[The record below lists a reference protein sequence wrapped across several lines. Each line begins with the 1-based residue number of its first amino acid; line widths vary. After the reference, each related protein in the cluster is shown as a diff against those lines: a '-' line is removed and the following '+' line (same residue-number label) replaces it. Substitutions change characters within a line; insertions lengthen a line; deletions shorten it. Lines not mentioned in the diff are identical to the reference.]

1 MIFADKL
8 IRLRKRMGLSQ
19 EELADMMK
27 VSRQAVSKWEAAQ
40 SIPDLDKVLKLSELF
55 GVSTDYLLKDDIE
68 IEDNVG
74 GESVVNVVTLD
85 EANGYLEHTKK
96 KAFKLAIATLLA
108 ILSPVALIVL
118 SILSDDILSHMSEE
132 LIVIIGLSVLFLLV
146 TISVI
151 LFMVSDF
158 GEHNYKNV
166 LDDDFNLEYGVFG
179 IVKEKR
185 ENFRPIFNRLNI
197 IGTILCILCPLPL
210 IITSFLE
217 NETIIAFSLGL
228 LFIIVSI
235 AVFMFVY
242 VETKWEGFN
251 KILKDIKKKK

>member
-8 IRLRKRMGLSQ
+8 IRFRKRMGLSQ

-40 SIPDLDKVLKLSELF
+40 SIPDLDKILKLSELF
-55 GVSTDYLLKDDIE
+55 GVSTDYLLKDDME
-68 IEDNVG
+68 VEDNIGKDSLVK
-74 GESVVNVVTLD
+74 VMTIDDV
-85 EANGYLEHTKK
+85 NGYLEYSKK
-96 KAFKLAIATLLA
+96 RALKLAIATLLS

-118 SILSDDILSHMSEE
+118 SILSDELLSNISEE
-132 LIVIIGLSVLFLLV
+132 LIVILGLSTLFLLV

-151 LFMVSDF
+151 MFMMSDF
-158 GEHNYKNV
+158 GQHNYKDV

-185 ENFRPIFNRLNI
+185 ENFRPIFNRLNVI
-197 IGTILCILCPLPL
+197 ATILCILCSLPL
-210 IITSFLE
+210 IVTSFFE

-235 AVFMFVY
+235 AVFIFVY
-242 VETKWEGFN
+242 VETKWESFN
-251 KILKDIKKKK
+251 KILKDNKKKK